1 MILSSKQ
8 ERLVRDFQIVAKDF
22 HLAIYIRCPTLD
34 WPVKDP
40 DFFLIYHDGL
50 AELFAGYK
58 VVVDGPGILTLVSPS
73 SSRSRNW
80 TERRFLGMLYRSL
93 RRRQWSRFPQK
104 QWKHY
109 LYQRQPDGRFF
120 IESKNGDTTTGYYCF
135 YSELPKDLQDHVY
148 SEETMLAC

>member
-80 TERRFLGMLYRSL
+80 TERRFLGMLY
-93 RRRQWSRFPQK
+93 
-104 QWKHY
+104 
-109 LYQRQPDGRFF
+109 QRQPDGRFF